1 MAYGIVVALA
11 ALAGSGGADWRM
23 AGTTYNSVAF
33 VDLNS
38 VQGSSA
44 SRRFTAMRVS
54 GQPAKDGW
62 RNVVQKLAVNC
73 DTRMFVDAGSRIE
86 QSDGSV
92 KAYPGFGAS
101 QRAMVSGVFFDM
113 YRIVCERSE
122 GRRVSDPEAWTRANF
137 KVGS

>member
-1 MAYGIVVALA
+1 
-11 ALAGSGGADWRM
+11 M

-33 VDLNS
+33 VDMAS
-38 VQGSSA
+38 VEGSGP

-62 RNVVQKLAVNC
+62 RNVVQRLTVDC
-73 DTRMFVDAGSRIE
+73 DTRLFVDAGSRIE

-92 KAYPGFGAS
+92 KTYPGFGAT

-113 YRIVCERSE
+113 YQIVCGHSA
-122 GRRVSDPEAWTRANF
+122 GHPVSDPQAWTRENF
-137 KVGS
+137 TVG